1 MNSALSGHRLE
12 KHYINAVHLPSH
24 RYFIFFNMRVALKK
38 IILCISTPAGGS
50 GEFISNHS
58 VLLTPLIDRQDKE
71 HLTRCSAAMGE
82 QPGGSECECVFSV

>member
-1 MNSALSGHRLE
+1 MLSIYLVTGIL
-12 KHYINAVHLPSH
+12 YSLIW
-24 RYFIFFNMRVALKK
+24 VALKK
-38 IILCISTPAGGS
+38 MILCISTPAGGS